1 MQCKTSP
8 YLVICMHAQVLTW
21 NSHSVDERIS
31 EAISSV
37 RELDELLKQVKGVER
52 RAHELAA
59 EWSAHSLFERR
70 EGQVGHWNSRNMCLI
85 RALCMGRCARSLPP

>member
-1 MQCKTSP
+1 M
-8 YLVICMHAQVLTW
+8 QVLTW

-31 EAISSV
+31 EAMSMV
-37 RELDELLKQVKGVER
+37 RELDELLKQIKGVEK

-70 EGQVGHWNSRNMCLI
+70 EGQVRHKGLREANENVSEAWCRLKGS
-85 RALCMGRCARSLPP
+85 A